1 MSSAAQTTKLY
12 EAMFLV
18 DSNKANQDWERVTSN
33 LYSTITRHGGEIA
46 NSELWDNERKLAYQ
60 IGNYSK
66 ATYVLVHFN
75 AEPSKIEHIRHE
87 YELSDHVIR
96 VMILVDEDGI
106 SSEIR
111 SLSDEPTDPVR
122 SRSKTRDVNVPTG
135 PEPDVRAPRKPSA
148 PVVAVSSENSSED
161 SPAEASTESEES
173 SEGVSEESES
183 SEEDAPAESD
193 ESTDA
198 DGTDADSADAAAD
211 EEAAEDAAEEAAE
224 DAAEDA
230 AEEEPAAEERPAEES

>member
-75 AEPSKIEHIRHE
+75 AEPSKIEHLRHE

-135 PEPDVRAPRKPSA
+135 AQPDVRPPSTPST
-148 PVVAVSSENSSED
+148 PVVAVSSEDSPED
-161 SPAEASTESEES
+161 STAEASTESEES
-173 SEGVSEESES
+173 SEGESEEGES

-193 ESTDA
+193 ESTHA
-198 DGTDADSADAAAD
+198 DGTDTENDADSADAEAD
-211 EEAAEDAAEEAAE
+211 EEAAED
-224 DAAEDA
+224 
-230 AEEEPAAEERPAEES
+230 EPAAEERPAEES